1 MATMVYNIKLD
12 NVTLLTTAVISVVEE
27 ERSITITEVL
37 LGRKNI
43 IRLLSKK
50 AIKRLEKKIKK
61 VLC

>member
-1 MATMVYNIKLD
+1 MVYNIKLD
-12 NVTLLTTAVISVVEE
+12 NVTLLTTAVISVVKEE
-27 ERSITITEVL
+27 HSVTIIEVL

>member
-12 NVTLLTTAVISVVEE
+12 NVTLLTTAVISVAEE

-43 IRLLSKK
+43 MGLLSKK

>member
-1 MATMVYNIKLD
+1 MVYNIKLD